1 MFQFRGQQ
9 LEQVLVDIVLSP
21 YILICL
27 AEQLWVGQAIDA
39 CLHTATN
46 EAFASCPQLIN
57 LLRSSNST
65 LSSLL
70 LSSHFASELRATVFD
85 LFNSWGNISTHV
97 PRKVHIYINTYV
109 TSCTWTISK
118 HINSCT
124 TKSAQ
129 RINTYVTSCT
139 RTIRKHINSC
149 TAKRAQRINTNVTS
163 MKMNSILEIRC
174 IRLFCDSVNCSPSDL
189 NFWILQFER
198 LEDEIFTPVKHVAKI
213 DRASRIIVEKNN

>member
-1 MFQFRGQQ
+1 MVFQPSQCFVNIATLKMATKCLEDGVQNTLSMVFAGVLRPSFSDLFFWEELFLSSIFQFRGQQ

-27 AEQLWVGQAIDA
+27 AEQLWVGQASDA

-46 EAFASCPQLIN
+46 EAFAPCPQLIN

-70 LSSHFASELRATVFD
+70 LSSHFASELRATVFA
-85 LFNSWGNISTHV
+85 
-97 PRKVHIYINTYV
+97 R
-109 TSCTWTISK
+109 TSCTWTIRK

-124 TKSAQ
+124 TKRAQ

-139 RTIRKHINSC
+139 WTKSKHLNSC
-149 TAKRAQRINTNVTS
+149 ST
-163 MKMNSILEIRC
+163 
-174 IRLFCDSVNCSPSDL
+174 
-189 NFWILQFER
+189 
-198 LEDEIFTPVKHVAKI
+198 
-213 DRASRIIVEKNN
+213 